1 MTTHNGQRITQ
12 RGGAGSGRGDDA
24 HGVTAP
30 PRTGPVMGSD
40 GQAAGGS
47 WSDSAWQE
55 SAHAGAQQKGS
66 SIVGSSTPQK
76 TAQNMYDQHT
86 IAHADGF
93 VGPRIGET
101 YGSFH
106 DPIDRNT
113 MSGLAPTSQGGMQAS
128 PAGTR
133 IHHNY
138 NGNSG
143 TGDRMAHL
151 DNVVPE
157 TQPRMMQHRQTGNII
172 EVQKMHEGD
181 RVNDYGTSANGR
193 SMQPRNDVNMNSY
206 GSGIDHTSEDYTDI
220 TDTVRN
226 TQTYKEGRQK

>member
-1 MTTHNGQRITQ
+1 MTTHNGQPVF
-12 RGGAGSGRGDDA
+12 RGASGAGAGRGDNA
-24 HGVTAP
+24 HAVKAP
-30 PRTGPVMGSD
+30 SGTGPVMGSD
-40 GQAAGGS
+40 GKTSGGS
-47 WSDSAWQE
+47 WSDPAWQQDLH
-55 SAHAGAQQKGS
+55 SAAQQRGS
-66 SIVGSSTPQK
+66 NIVGSSTPQK
-76 TAQNMYDQHT
+76 TAQNTYDQHT
-86 IAHADGF
+86 VAHADGF

-101 YGSFH
+101 YGSSH
-106 DPIDRNT
+106 DRA
-113 MSGLAPTSQGGMQAS
+113 MVPTTQGGSQPS

-143 TGDRMAHL
+143 TGDRMAHM

-157 TQPRMMQHRQTGNII
+157 TQPRMMQHGQTGNII

-193 SMQPRNDVNMNSY
+193 AMQPRDDVSMKPY

-226 TQTYKEGRQK
+226 TQTYKEGRKG